1 MAEPVIRILGLD
13 PGLADTGYGII
24 TVAGNSL
31 RHLHHGFI
39 RTPASLPL
47 ENRLHQIFLALQV
60 IIQEWQ
66 PVQAGIESLFFTKN
80 ISSAMPVAHAR
91 GVIML
96 CCAMAGLPVQ
106 EYSPPQIK
114 QAVVGS
120 GRAEKLQV
128 QEMVR
133 LILGLSAIPK
143 PDHAADALAAAICHA
158 HMAAFKAPKAGFAG
172 FKT

>member
-1 MAEPVIRILGLD
+1 MAGPIVRILGLD
-13 PGLADTGYGII
+13 PGLADTGYGLIA
-24 TVAGNSL
+24 VSGNNIRYL
-31 RHLHHGFI
+31 QHGHFK
-39 RTPASLPL
+39 TAADLPL
-47 ENRLHQIFLALQV
+47 ENRLHLIFSALQAV
-60 IIQEWQ
+60 IQEWQ
-66 PVQAGIESLFFTKN
+66 PSQASIESLFFTKN

-96 CCAMAGLPVQ
+96 CCAMAKLPVR

-120 GRAEKLQV
+120 GRAEKSQV

-133 LILGLSAIPK
+133 LILGLAEIPK

-158 HMAAFKAPKAGFAG
+158 HSIPPQARSQSI
-172 FKT
+172 